1 MSADNSIRFQP
12 VKVQKNMILR
22 HKLLNNLPQKYKFS
36 VHPICT
42 ALKNIRFR
50 DFIANYQVV
59 LMLYP
64 SSERKYIR
72 LYNIE
77 RKETAIETKSKPMI
91 TDSIQ
96 T

>member
-42 ALKNIRFR
+42 VLKKPPVLLMAHRFK
-50 DFIANYQVV
+50 I
-59 LMLYP
+59 
-64 SSERKYIR
+64 
-72 LYNIE
+72 
-77 RKETAIETKSKPMI
+77 
-91 TDSIQ
+91 
-96 T
+96 